1 MTRWSA
7 RTCAL
12 ALGIITLLPSATA
25 GCSLVGMLAGGLG
38 LWRPTQHSVSL
49 QMALLLIVGIWSV
62 LLGIFYAFHFLR
74 NPHVPRERRTIM
86 NALALVGNLYE
97 MPRYWHKYIYIP
109 ARDTVDA
116 EEGPLLG
123 TSPLE
128 RRKNPKE
135 KPKGQA

>member
-1 MTRWSA
+1 
-7 RTCAL
+7 
-12 ALGIITLLPSATA
+12 
-25 GCSLVGMLAGGLG
+25 
-38 LWRPTQHSVSL
+38 
-49 QMALLLIVGIWSV
+49 
-62 LLGIFYAFHFLR
+62 
-74 NPHVPRERRTIM
+74 M